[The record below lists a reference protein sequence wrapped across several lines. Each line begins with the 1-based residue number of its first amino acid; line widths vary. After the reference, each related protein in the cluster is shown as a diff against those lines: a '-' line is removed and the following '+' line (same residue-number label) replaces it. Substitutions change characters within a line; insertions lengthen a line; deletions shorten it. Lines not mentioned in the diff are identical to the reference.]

1 MREIRDAKCGDGYTA
16 IVTSRGLQ
24 RDDYSATI
32 TARGSHRQ
40 TLAVFCGLTPYMPAW
55 YPRGVSDL
63 RYFIGFNR
71 VSGIGPARLQR
82 LLDAFGDLETA
93 WTAGAFELAQAGL
106 DKRTL
111 ENFLAA
117 RKEMNLDAELERAQ
131 RACDLILTWDDPAY
145 PRRLKE
151 IPQPPPLLYVKGA
164 LAPEDEWALAV
175 VGTRSASAYGKE
187 TTRTLVAELA
197 RTKLTIV
204 SGLARGIDA
213 AAHVSALDAGGR
225 TIAVLGN
232 GIDEIY
238 PPEHT
243 KLAHMIVEHGAL
255 VSDYPLG
262 MKPDAA
268 NFPARNRI
276 ISGLSLG
283 VLFVEGDQVSGAM
296 ITCNFALEQDREVFA
311 IPGNIFR
318 KESRGPNKLIR
329 ESRAKLVTS
338 VDDILEELNLTM
350 IAEKQEARTI
360 VPANETE
367 ALLLK
372 YLSADPAH
380 VDEIRQQSGLPIAQV
395 TSTLALMELK
405 GLSDNNVGRIVLPA

>member
-1 MREIRDAKCGDGYTA
+1 MT
-16 IVTSRGLQ
+16 
-24 RDDYSATI
+24 
-32 TARGSHRQ
+32 
-40 TLAVFCGLTPYMPAW
+40 
-55 YPRGVSDL
+55 DL

-71 VSGIGPARLQR
+71 VSGIGPAKLQR
-82 LLDAFGDLETA
+82 LLDYFGDLPTA
-93 WTAGAFELAQAGL
+93 WTAGAHELAEAGL
-106 DKRTL
+106 DKRAL
-111 ENFLAA
+111 ENFLTA
-117 RKEMNLDAELERAQ
+117 RKELNLDAEVETAQ
-131 RACDLILTWDDPAY
+131 RACDFILTWDDPNY

-151 IPQPPPLLYVKGA
+151 IPQPPPVLYIKGN
-164 LAPEDEWALAV
+164 LKTEDDWALAV

-187 TTRTLVAELA
+187 TTRTLVGELA
-197 RTKLTIV
+197 RNKMTIV

-232 GIDEIY
+232 GIDQVY

-243 KLAHMIVEHGAL
+243 KLARMITEHGAL
-255 VSDYPLG
+255 ISDYPVG
-262 MKPDAA
+262 IKPDAT

-283 VLFVEGDQVSGAM
+283 VLLVEGDQVSGAM
-296 ITCNFALEQDREVFA
+296 ITCEFALEQDREVFA

-318 KESRGPNKLIR
+318 RESRGPNKLIR

-350 IAEKQEARTI
+350 IAEKQHAREI
-360 VPANETE
+360 VPSNETE
-367 ALLLK
+367 AVLLK
-372 YLSADPAH
+372 YLSADPTH

-405 GLSDNNVGRIVLPA
+405 GMVMQMGGMNYVLARETRETYAAK